1 MKQLCEVLGIS
12 KQALYKRK
20 QKEFFTEQQD
30 SVIINLVNQQ
40 RRIMPRIGTRK
51 LYHMLKPQFDNLT
64 IKIGR
69 DTFFH
74 VLRKNGMLVK
84 RRKSF
89 HRTTNSNHYF
99 TKHPNRIKGIPITKP
114 EQVWVSDIT
123 YIKCVEGHYFLSLV
137 TDLYSK
143 RIMGYNLSDNMK
155 AENAI
160 DALKMAIRN
169 RSFPDRELI
178 HHSDRGFQYCC
189 HDYINTSV
197 KHKIKT
203 SMTQSYDPY
212 ENAVAER
219 VNGILK
225 DEFSIGDGFITFSQA
240 QREIKYAIETYNSK
254 RPHLSCN
261 FLTPISAHKFGNYKL
276 KTWSRLSTNKHILT
290 KEKRSKKENLIT
302 NNVTFN

>member
-1 MKQLCEVLGIS
+1 M
-12 KQALYKRK
+12 
-20 QKEFFTEQQD
+20 
-30 SVIINLVNQQ
+30 NLVNQQ
-40 RRIMPRIGTRK
+40 RRMMPRIGTRK
-51 LYHMLKPQFDNLT
+51 LYNLLKPQFDHLA

-69 DTFFH
+69 DNFFS

-99 TKHPNRIKGIPITKP
+99 TKHPNRIKDISVTKP

-143 RIMGYNLSDNMK
+143 RIMGFNLSDNMK
-155 AENAI
+155 AVNAI

-169 RSFPDRELI
+169 RRFPGRELI
-178 HHSDRGFQYCC
+178 HHSDRGLQYCC
-189 HDYINTSV
+189 NDYINTLT
-197 KHKIKT
+197 KHEIKS

-219 VNGILK
+219 INGILK
-225 DEFSIGDGFITFSQA
+225 DEFGIGDGFITFSQA
-240 QREIKYAIETYNSK
+240 QREIKYAIKTYNSK

-261 FLTPISAHKFGNYKL
+261 FLTPINAHRFGNYKL

-290 KEKRSKKENLIT
+290 KEKRSKKENLKT
-302 NNVTFN
+302 NNVIFN